1 MMKSGERRLYS
12 WSNATCAMPLCEA
25 LSSRRGRRPHHAQK
39 DRVGTWDISCLA
51 VTCCR
56 RRSASGRRRVGDEEA
71 RAREGGPRQSVCLTV
86 DALGG
91 FKSRSAR
98 GPGPISEGG
107 GNASPAREDG
117 RYGEAT
123 EAQRRKPGN
132 R

>member
-1 MMKSGERRLYS
+1 MTEVRTSSLCERPCAGIEDTLEASIGTGGPQSVFDAAMAPTQESGLRENCTSRLSERAGGGRTLQLSRLY
-12 WSNATCAMPLCEA
+12 
-25 LSSRRGRRPHHAQK
+25 
-39 DRVGTWDISCLA
+39 
-51 VTCCR
+51 
-56 RRSASGRRRVGDEEA
+56 
-71 RAREGGPRQSVCLTV
+71 VCLTV

>member
-1 MMKSGERRLYS
+1 MSPQSMRMDS
-12 WSNATCAMPLCEA
+12 M
-25 LSSRRGRRPHHAQK
+25 
-39 DRVGTWDISCLA
+39 
-51 VTCCR
+51 
-56 RRSASGRRRVGDEEA
+56 DEEFW
-71 RAREGGPRQSVCLTV
+71 GGPIRSVCLTV
-86 DALGG
+86 EASGG
-91 FKSRSAR
+91 LKSHSAR

>member
-1 MMKSGERRLYS
+1 MAKNDVATISTTTAGAGVRTCAADLSRARHQSVFDAAMAPAQESGLRENCTSRLSERAEAGRTLDLSRLY
-12 WSNATCAMPLCEA
+12 
-25 LSSRRGRRPHHAQK
+25 
-39 DRVGTWDISCLA
+39 
-51 VTCCR
+51 
-56 RRSASGRRRVGDEEA
+56 
-71 RAREGGPRQSVCLTV
+71 VCLTV
-86 DALGG
+86 DASGG

>member
-1 MMKSGERRLYS
+1 MTEVRTSSLCERPCAGIEDTLEASIGTGGPQSVFDAAMAPTQESGLRENCTSRLSERAEAGRTLHLSRLY
-12 WSNATCAMPLCEA
+12 
-25 LSSRRGRRPHHAQK
+25 
-39 DRVGTWDISCLA
+39 
-51 VTCCR
+51 
-56 RRSASGRRRVGDEEA
+56 
-71 RAREGGPRQSVCLTV
+71 VCLTV